1 MGAPP
6 RPGLT
11 AAPVPGPLLPV
22 DCPRDLT
29 EGDLPRAA
37 ALSAA
42 CGWNQVVPDWRLFLR
57 HGRARG
63 LDDGHPDSLAAT
75 AAVLPYGPDLAWISM
90 VLVRPDLRRR
100 GLATALMRWALDAL
114 PGRRCLALD
123 ATPEGRLVY
132 RRLGF
137 SDAWTFTRW
146 SLPDALPAGE
156 VAVRAAPDLAAAR
169 VLDRDAAGAPREP
182 LLRDLFARMP
192 AAALVAEG
200 GAVLGRDGRLASHIG
215 PVLARDTHTAQAL
228 LAQVRSAVGGPL
240 IADIRDGTELAVWIA
255 ANGGTPR
262 RAFTRMF
269 LGAPPARSDALVHA
283 VAGPEFG

>member
-1 MGAPP
+1 
-6 RPGLT
+6 
-11 AAPVPGPLLPV
+11 V
-22 DCPRDLT
+22 DSPRDLT
-29 EGDLPRAA
+29 EDDLPRAA

-42 CGWNQVVPDWRLFLR
+42 CGWNQVAADWRLFLR

-63 LDDGHPDSLAAT
+63 LDDGHPDALAAT
-75 AAVLPYGPDLAWISM
+75 AAVLPYGPDLAWVSM
-90 VLVRPDLRRR
+90 VLVRPDRRGR

-114 PGRRCLALD
+114 PGGRCLALD
-123 ATPEGRLVY
+123 ATPEGRPVY

-156 VAVRAAPDLAAAR
+156 IPVRAAPDLAAAR

-182 LLRDLFARMP
+182 LLRDLLARLP
-192 AAALVAEG
+192 TAALVAEG

-215 PVLARDTHTAQAL
+215 PVLARDTPTARAL
-228 LAQVRSAVGGPL
+228 LSHARSAVSGPVISDL
-240 IADIRDGTELAVWIA
+240 RNGTELAAWVVA
-255 ANGGTPR
+255 VGGVPR
-262 RAFTRMF
+262 RPFTRMF